1 MLAYLDTFIGF
12 AVVMLGASLIIT
24 ILTQAVSAAASLRG
38 SSLRWGLQQLFE
50 NIDPHNLPTI
60 KSKAKEIAEEVLTHC
75 LASDSIFS
83 SLGWIQKMAPASW
96 VKRFQLASA
105 IRSDELVG
113 ILKQWATSTAPPLG
127 IPAKELNDLLDAKNP
142 VAERQIALL
151 TQTSSALS
159 ALALDKAPALIEE
172 TVKTVRDSA
181 GNLEAGFG
189 AAMDRVSQQFSTY
202 MRTWTIIFSFAF
214 AAVVGLDAIHLV
226 SSLYQKGDFRAALAG
241 AAPSLLARAD
251 QILPPGAKSNT
262 EAVASAMTGLYTDA
276 VNRALASAKVSI
288 DVKPQGLKTRE
299 AGEAWIRQNV
309 PDPAQQKAAQ
319 EALPGAADQAFAE
332 FMKNNAQN
340 ASDIKDI
347 VTAAGIQIIRG
358 WPQGF
363 NWKQLF
369 GVLVSGALLSLGV
382 PFWFNSLK
390 VLTNLRP
397 IVARKQKEEEKKSA

>member
-1 MLAYLDTFIGF
+1 
-12 AVVMLGASLIIT
+12 
-24 ILTQAVSAAASLRG
+24 
-38 SSLRWGLQQLFE
+38 
-50 NIDPHNLPTI
+50 
-60 KSKAKEIAEEVLTHC
+60 
-75 LASDSIFS
+75 
-83 SLGWIQKMAPASW
+83 MAPASW

-172 TVKTVRDSA
+172 TVKTVHDSA
-181 GNLEAGFG
+181 GKLEAGFG

-202 MRTWTIIFSFAF
+202 MRTWTVIFSFAF
-214 AAVVGLDAIHLV
+214 AAVVGLDAIQLV
-226 SSLYQKGDFRAALAG
+226 SSLYQKGDSRAALAG
-241 AAPSLLARAD
+241 AAPSMLARAD

-397 IVARKQKEEEKKSA
+397 IVASKQKEEEKKSA